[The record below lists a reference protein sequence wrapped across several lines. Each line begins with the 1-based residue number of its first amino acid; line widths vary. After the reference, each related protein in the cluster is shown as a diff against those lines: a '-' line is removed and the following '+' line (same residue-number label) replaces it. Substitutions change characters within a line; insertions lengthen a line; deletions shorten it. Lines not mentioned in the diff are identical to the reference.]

1 MQCQAKKN
9 LLTKYCYGSD
19 WLLSSHNPNPT
30 FSQFFT
36 IVVLMKQQSLDLLS
50 WQAKE
55 SLDST
60 CIIYSCWKYSLFFCK
75 IFRVCCSASEKAS
88 PDRCK
93 MMFPSNALCSYEELP
108 WWFHEWPW
116 KTRQHKT
123 TEWKR
128 AAHTIAPSLWHK
140 CLSVKLGNQAW
151 LHGPWVPARPTL
163 QPCPWQ
169 F

>member
-1 MQCQAKKN
+1 MVQTDFCHPTTQIQ
-9 LLTKYCYGSD
+9 L
-19 WLLSSHNPNPT
+19 SHNS
-30 FSQFFT
+30 SQQWFWWNSKVW
-36 IVVLMKQQSLDLLS
+36 ICCLDKLKRA
-50 WQAKE
+50 WTAPV
-55 SLDST
+55 
-60 CIIYSCWKYSLFFCK
+60 IIHSCWKYSLFFCK